1 MGSWSRGE
9 VVLVEAALLGTY
21 YSRRARHPAQP
32 LALSSVALTPTQPLG
47 LSVTLTPT
55 QPSPA
60 ALSVALTLT
69 QPLAC
74 SRKLCA
80 YVLVTSACG
89 R

>member
-1 MGSWSRGE
+1 MGGGSRGE
-9 VVLVEAALLGTY
+9 VVPVEAALLDTY
-21 YSRRARHPAQP
+21 YSRTARH
-32 LALSSVALTPTQPLG
+32 PTQPL
-47 LSVTLTPT
+47 
-55 QPSPA
+55 

-69 QPLAC
+69 QPLALRVTLTPTQRLAC